1 MALIKSVSAARI
13 GHPAN
18 PTANASGPC
27 NYLVNVEISLNANED
42 CNTYSVGPLGYPTE
56 RAIDLEF
63 FISAGSQPART
74 IHRTIYIANDCIGT
88 ESDGMPYINH
98 KTEVNTDVFAFC
110 TGNRG
115 GGKTYSL
122 SGSPKNN
129 K

>member
-1 MALIKSVSAARI
+1 MAIIKSVSAARI

-18 PTANASGPC
+18 PTADESGPC
-27 NYLVNVEISLNANED
+27 NYLVNVEISLNDGED
-42 CNTYSVGPLGYPTE
+42 CNTYSVGSLGIPTA
-56 RAIDLEF
+56 RTIDLEF
-63 FISAGSQPART
+63 SISAGSQEART

-88 ESDGMPYINH
+88 ESNSLPYINH
-98 KTEVNTDVFAFC
+98 KTEVDTNVFAFC